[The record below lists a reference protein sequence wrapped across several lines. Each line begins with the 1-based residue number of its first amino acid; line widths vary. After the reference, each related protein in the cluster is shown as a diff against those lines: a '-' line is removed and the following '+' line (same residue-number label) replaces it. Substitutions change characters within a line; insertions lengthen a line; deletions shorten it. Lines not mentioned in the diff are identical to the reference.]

1 MTLYRANYSLVA
13 RDGRVKVDE
22 QWVFFEAKTYSD
34 ALEKISG
41 LLKVMWKCSES
52 QLEIWNLTSDNQLV
66 DLSMDMEVD
75 SPHDWR
81 FFEVGYFCD
90 STVSVSYLDVERGG
104 WPLFLVSPSWLA
116 RLNKALV
123 ECRSAGGQH
132 E

>member
-34 ALEKISG
+34 ALEKIPG
-41 LLKVMWKCSES
+41 LLEAMWECCEF
-52 QLEIWNLTSDNQLV
+52 QLEVWGLMPDNQIV
-66 DLSMDMEVD
+66 DLSMDMEID
-75 SPHDWR
+75 SPREWR
-81 FFEVGYFCD
+81 FFEVGY
-90 STVSVSYLDVERGG
+90 SAGSAIYLDVERDS

>member
-1 MTLYRANYSLVA
+1 MRLYRANYSLVA

-34 ALEKISG
+34 ALEKIPG
-41 LLKVMWKCSES
+41 LLKAMWDCSEF
-52 QLEIWNLTSDNQLV
+52 QLEVWGLMPDNQIV
-66 DLSMDMEVD
+66 DISMDMDID
-75 SPHDWR
+75 SPRDWR
-81 FFEVGYFCD
+81 LFEVGY
-90 STVSVSYLDVERGG
+90 SAGSAVYLDVERDG

>member
-1 MTLYRANYSLVA
+1 MRLYRANYSLVA

-34 ALEKISG
+34 ALEKIPG
-41 LLKVMWKCSES
+41 LLKAMWDCSEF
-52 QLEIWNLTSDNQLV
+52 Q
-66 DLSMDMEVD
+66 
-75 SPHDWR
+75 
-81 FFEVGYFCD
+81 
-90 STVSVSYLDVERGG
+90 
-104 WPLFLVSPSWLA
+104 FLVSPSWLA

>member
-34 ALEKISG
+34 ALEKIPG
-41 LLKVMWKCSES
+41 LLKAMWDCSEF
-52 QLEIWNLTSDNQLV
+52 QLEVWGLMPDNQIV
-66 DLSMDMEVD
+66 DISMDMDID
-75 SPHDWR
+75 SPRDWR
-81 FFEVGYFCD
+81 LFEVGY
-90 STVSVSYLDVERGG
+90 SAGSAVYLDVERDG